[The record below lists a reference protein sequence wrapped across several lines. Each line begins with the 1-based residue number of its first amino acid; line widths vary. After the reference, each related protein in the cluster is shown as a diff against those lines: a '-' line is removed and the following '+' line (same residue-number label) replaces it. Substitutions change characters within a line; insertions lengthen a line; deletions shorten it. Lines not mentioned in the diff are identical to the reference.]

1 MEKEAEGEQKEARAE
16 GGGGGGM
23 AEEEYLMIFTDLT
36 ECRCRGAGVKA
47 MRVCGNMKH
56 QLIVN
61 LN

>member
-16 GGGGGGM
+16 GRGGGM
-23 AEEEYLMIFTDLT
+23 AEEEYLMIITDLT

-47 MRVCGNMKH
+47 MRVCGNIKH

>member
-1 MEKEAEGEQKEARAE
+1 MEKEEE
-16 GGGGGGM
+16 GGRKEERGEGRGGGM

-47 MRVCGNMKH
+47 MRVCGDMKY

>member
-1 MEKEAEGEQKEARAE
+1 MEKEARAE
-16 GGGGGGM
+16 GGGGGM
-23 AEEEYLMIFTDLT
+23 VEEEYLMIFTDLT

-47 MRVCGNMKH
+47 IRVCGDMKH

>member
-1 MEKEAEGEQKEARAE
+1 MEKEAEGERKEARAE
-16 GGGGGGM
+16 GRGGGM

-56 QLIVN
+56 QVN